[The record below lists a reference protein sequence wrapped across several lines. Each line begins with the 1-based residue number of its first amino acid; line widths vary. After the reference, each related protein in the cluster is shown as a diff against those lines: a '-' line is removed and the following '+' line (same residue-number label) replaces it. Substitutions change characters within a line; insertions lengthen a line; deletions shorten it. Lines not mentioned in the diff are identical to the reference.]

1 MNVSPLS
8 SFWIIIVIAADFGEL
23 NPPAV
28 LTFTSTQQRICT
40 IVAIIDDN
48 LNEDTETFTLTL
60 SSTNFQVNILT
71 SSALVIIADNEGKIK

>member
-1 MNVSPLS
+1 MTT
-8 SFWIIIVIAADFGEL
+8 ADFGEL

-48 LNEDTETFTLTL
+48 LNEGTETFTLTL